1 MIAEAP
7 TRGTTAAVEPALLRA
22 VGRPDERLIAGLGRT
37 LVGEVLAVLIVR
49 GAELL
54 GGRK

>member
-1 MIAEAP
+1 MIETP
-7 TRGTTAAVEPALLRA
+7 IRGATAAVEPTLLHA
-22 VGRPDERLIAGLGRT
+22 IGRPDERLMAGLGRT

-54 GGRK
+54 GERK